1 MRSISGLVAFSYI
14 PMAAGNILSSWLRC
28 REHATIPF
36 WAGFGAVAVNTG
48 LNYLLIFGKFGL
60 PCMGIKGAAIA
71 TLISQLFN
79 LAFIAVGFAL
89 CIRKDED
96 KPVWSLRFSKIT
108 IKDYLIMIMPILVS
122 EFLVE
127 PRTKCRVC
135 RLWASRNGKSGGI
148 HTYLSDTGAYCRS
161 T

>member
-1 MRSISGLVAFSYI
+1 MSIVNTGAVYFRIVAFSYI
-14 PMAAGNILSSWLRC
+14 PMAVSNIFSSWLRC

-36 WAGFGAVAVNTG
+36 LASFGAVVVNTG
-48 LNYLLIFGKFGL
+48 LNYLLIFGKFGF

-79 LAFIAVGFAL
+79 LVFIAVGFAL
-89 CIRKDED
+89 CIRKDGD

-108 IKDYLIMIMPILVS
+108 V
-122 EFLVE
+122 
-127 PRTKCRVC
+127 R
-135 RLWASRNGKSGGI
+135 
-148 HTYLSDTGAYCRS
+148 AYRRS